1 MCSTN
6 TKLALVCVTLL
17 LGTLGIIITIVMV
30 LLKPTVN
37 KVGSGGSQTVNNEM
51 SLLNLDLTSS
61 EIDNSPNS
69 NDHSHTNY
77 YLGLAF
83 LAIIVIL
90 LKSYIIKN
98 CINKRCTNKP
108 NQTQDTEMN
117 NLENQHPQPLANPPP
132 PPRYMEQ
139 ADYSHL
145 LPYLV
150 GELARVQ
157 AALDTSHATPVGE
170 LARVQATLDTSQA
183 TPV

>member
-17 LGTLGIIITIVMV
+17 LGTLGIIITIVTV

-37 KVGSGGSQTVNNEM
+37 KVGSGGSQTVNNEL

-61 EIDNSPNS
+61 ETDNSPNS

-98 CINKRCTNKP
+98 CINTRCTNKP
-108 NQTQDTEMN
+108 NQTQDIEMN
-117 NLENQHPQPLANPPP
+117 NLENQNQHPQSLATPPP
-132 PPRYMEQ
+132 PPSLPPRYTDQ

-157 AALDTSHATPVGE
+157 AALDTSHATPV
-170 LARVQATLDTSQA
+170 
-183 TPV
+183 